1 MVFRKKV
8 GNKGERV
15 KRTVPMGRN
24 CTFLL
29 LVRGGGGGGGGGGG
43 ERATGVVPQERKG
56 ER

>member
-1 MVFRKKV
+1 
-8 GNKGERV
+8 
-15 KRTVPMGRN
+15 MGRN